1 MRAMCHH
8 GNSCIILQIFTDGMQ
23 TRIHM
28 LSAHVC
34 VGECGHAFVLCPCLA
49 TVSHTDTAKTI
60 MNQGE
65 KDSLSMSLV
74 ENAVIDRCGWKVTLK
89 SH

>member
-8 GNSCIILQIFTDGMQ
+8 GNPCIILQIFTDSMQ

-28 LSAHVC
+28 SSARVY

-49 TVSHTDTAKTI
+49 TVLHVDTAKTI
-60 MNQGE
+60 MNRGE
-65 KDSLSMSLV
+65 KDSLSMSLI
-74 ENAVIDRCGWKVTLK
+74 ENAVIDRCG
-89 SH
+89 